1 MLQRAMG
8 AIALLGGILL
18 AGSYLVHASSEQ
30 NSDPSVFGQ
39 EPASVSSSSPAP
51 ISISS
56 ASSVPGAIEP
66 ARVQPPRPRDEA
78 EAKILSVLDALDHYR
93 EGTSNVPR
101 EDGRMLRLLTEAT
114 GARNVVEIGTSNGY
128 SGIWFS
134 LALSKT
140 GGHLT
145 TFDIDKG
152 RFEMARDNFK
162 KAGVDGL
169 VTQVLG
175 DAHKEVVR
183 LKEPIDL
190 LFIDADKQGYLDY
203 FTKLL
208 PLVRPGGLVVAHNMA
223 SPPPDPAFVKAV
235 TTNPELET
243 LFVNMDNQGLG
254 IAPRSGEIDLP
265 RGDQRGV
272 QDSIRS
278 SSARSASWAPIG
290 KEI

>member
-1 MLQRAMG
+1 MSQRTMG
-8 AIALLGGILL
+8 AFALLGGAFL
-18 AGSYLVHASSEQ
+18 AGSYLVQASSGR
-30 NSDPSVFGQ
+30 NGDPPVSAQQPV
-39 EPASVSSSSPAP
+39 SVSSPSPTAIP
-51 ISISS
+51 S
-56 ASSVPGAIEP
+56 ASSVSGATEP
-66 ARVQPPRPRDEA
+66 ARVQPPRARDEA

-101 EDGRMLRLLTEAT
+101 EDGRMLRLLAEAT
-114 GARNVVEIGTSNGY
+114 GARNVVELGTSNGY
-128 SGIWFS
+128 SGLWFS

-169 VTQVLG
+169 ITQVLG
-175 DAHKEVVR
+175 DAHKEVAR
-183 LKEPIDL
+183 LKDPIDL

-203 FTKLL
+203 LTKLL
-208 PLVRPGGLVVAHNMA
+208 PLVRPGGLIVAHNMA
-223 SPPPDPAFVKAV
+223 SPRPDPAFVKAI

-254 IAPRSGEIDLP
+254 ITIKKR
-265 RGDQRGV
+265 
-272 QDSIRS
+272 
-278 SSARSASWAPIG
+278 
-290 KEI
+290 